1 MNLVTLGTDI
11 ENKWRDWQDLPVL
24 DAQQLS
30 RSSNHDPKFAQELL
44 DAFFITA
51 ANYLTDIEVAVQ
63 DQSIS
68 AISHIGYAAKGSSQ
82 TIGASRLAA
91 FCLSLEQ
98 VEDLIAAE
106 LITPL
111 LKDEVGKVRNRA
123 IELDLWRAAA

>member
-44 DAFFITA
+44 DAFFSSAINHLA
-51 ANYLTDIEVAVQ
+51 EIENAVQ
-63 DQSIS
+63 DQNLS

-82 TIGASRLAA
+82 SIGATRLAA
-91 FCLSLEQ
+91 LCLSLEQ
-98 VEDLIAAE
+98 DEDLVSAE

-111 LKDEVGKVRNRA
+111 LKDEVGKVRERA
-123 IELDLWRAAA
+123 IELGLWRTAA